1 MDIGKKEEI
10 MVDWFRKRL
19 DEWKKGWNREVYLIS
34 DKYDVQIGKKD
45 MRLIGSNLGKGM
57 DRGLKY
63 LLFSD
68 GKVEY
73 LKSIEF
79 VGYLG
84 LELREEQ
91 GVNWKGVNGWEQE
104 QQGEDGIR

>member
-1 MDIGKKEEI
+1 
-10 MVDWFRKRL
+10 
-19 DEWKKGWNREVYLIS
+19 
-34 DKYDVQIGKKD
+34 

-84 LELREEQ
+84 LELREE
-91 GVNWKGVNGWEQE
+91 
-104 QQGEDGIR
+104 